1 MPFQACGFNGK
12 YWKSQKLDFVNQ
24 LKEVTI
30 ELSNG
35 NNGWQLARFILEHA
49 QHLKKMTIFYKPG
62 KSHVINKINNSKVV
76 SSATID
82 FHEKQWR

>member
-12 YWKSQKLDFVNQ
+12 YWKSQNLDFVNQ

-49 QHLKKMTIFYKPG
+49 QLLKKMTIFYIPG
-62 KSHVINKINNSKVV
+62 KSHVIDKVKNSKVV

-82 FHEKQWR
+82 FHERQWR